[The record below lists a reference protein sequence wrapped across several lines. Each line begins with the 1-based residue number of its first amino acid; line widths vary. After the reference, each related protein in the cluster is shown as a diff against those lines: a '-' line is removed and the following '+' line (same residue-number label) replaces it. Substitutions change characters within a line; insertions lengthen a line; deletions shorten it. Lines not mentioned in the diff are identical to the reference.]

1 MKNDPRDN
9 GCLCQR
15 CGYRYKVDFMLPD
28 SLWALIHGPHNLLC
42 GMCITLLIEGLNQFD
57 YYDILKLDTH
67 SA

>member
-1 MKNDPRDN
+1 M
-9 GCLCQR
+9 
-15 CGYRYKVDFMLPD
+15 
-28 SLWALIHGPHNLLC
+28 HGPHNLLY